1 MRGHAA
7 CAPGRRS
14 SQATA
19 VAAASAAAIHISGEA
34 ADAAATGIAPGAAI
48 TTAPLLAGAV
58 EPVRA
63 LVGEE
68 EHIDH
73 QRYRDRRGDIDGEPV
88 DVAGLQ
94 RALVQQRGG
103 TAEQRVGQCIAQA
116 HAQCTH
122 VGGEQFG
129 LHHRV
134 DRGVAGEDDE
144 GHGQG
149 QEGQGGVMLVRQL
162 GDQVPAVQHAAH
174 AEEHQQGLAA
184 DDVRQPATD
193 RLQHHQERQHTQV
206 DQGAGHRVVAGECA
220 LDHLRAVHRVGVEG
234 HGATGG
240 DQEAQQ
246 QRPPLVHEQFV
257 HRAGL
262 LCLAFACGLDG
273 RLRQRLVH
281 APAQPEHHHR
291 GDAADAEGDAPAPLG
306 DFRLAPE
313 GQHQQ
318 QGQLGQHMATD
329 QGDVVERGQE
339 TAAAGNGGLGH
350 MPMLAAVGVMAMR
363 KEIG

>member
-34 ADAAATGIAPGAAI
+34 ADAAATGIAPVAAI

-116 HAQCTH
+116 HAQVAKDGG
-122 VGGEQFG
+122 VGQVALPTGDRQLVGQMAQHGVGQAQVAFG
-129 LHHRV
+129 VFEVDRV
-134 DRGVAGEDDE
+134 D
-144 GHGQG
+144 
-149 QEGQGGVMLVRQL
+149 L
-162 GDQVPAVQHAAH
+162 PS
-174 AEEHQQGLAA
+174 
-184 DDVRQPATD
+184 AT
-193 RLQHHQERQHTQV
+193 
-206 DQGAGHRVVAGECA
+206 
-220 LDHLRAVHRVGVEG
+220 
-234 HGATGG
+234 
-240 DQEAQQ
+240 
-246 QRPPLVHEQFV
+246 
-257 HRAGL
+257 
-262 LCLAFACGLDG
+262 
-273 RLRQRLVH
+273 
-281 APAQPEHHHR
+281 
-291 GDAADAEGDAPAPLG
+291 
-306 DFRLAPE
+306 
-313 GQHQQ
+313 
-318 QGQLGQHMATD
+318 
-329 QGDVVERGQE
+329 
-339 TAAAGNGGLGH
+339 
-350 MPMLAAVGVMAMR
+350 
-363 KEIG
+363 

>member
-34 ADAAATGIAPGAAI
+34 ADAAATGIAPVAAI

-129 LHHRV
+129 LHHGV
-134 DRGVAGEDDE
+134 DRRIPGREHPRAADQEEGDE
-144 GHGQG
+144 GRAGGRQG
-149 QEGQGGVMLVRQL
+149 HQDGHRQCGPRHAEEDQERLAPDLVRQRAIQRL
-162 GDQVPAVQHAAH
+162 QDQREDQR
-174 AEEHQQGLAA
+174 GR
-184 DDVRQPATD
+184 DDV
-193 RLQHHQERQHTQV
+193 V
-206 DQGAGHRVVAGECA
+206 KV
-220 LDHLRAVHRVGVEG
+220 
-234 HGATGG
+234 
-240 DQEAQQ
+240 
-246 QRPPLVHEQFV
+246 
-257 HRAGL
+257 
-262 LCLAFACGLDG
+262 
-273 RLRQRLVH
+273 
-281 APAQPEHHHR
+281 
-291 GDAADAEGDAPAPLG
+291 
-306 DFRLAPE
+306 
-313 GQHQQ
+313 
-318 QGQLGQHMATD
+318 
-329 QGDVVERGQE
+329 
-339 TAAAGNGGLGH
+339 
-350 MPMLAAVGVMAMR
+350 
-363 KEIG
+363 